1 MATINLQRIEGQG
14 FEVASGERESESGS
28 REHSRIDIENEIA
41 TATGALSLSFYSL
54 NIFSANI

>member
-14 FEVASGERESESGS
+14 FEVASGERGSETGS

-41 TATGALSLSFYSL
+41 TATGALSLSIYPL
-54 NIFSANI
+54 NGF